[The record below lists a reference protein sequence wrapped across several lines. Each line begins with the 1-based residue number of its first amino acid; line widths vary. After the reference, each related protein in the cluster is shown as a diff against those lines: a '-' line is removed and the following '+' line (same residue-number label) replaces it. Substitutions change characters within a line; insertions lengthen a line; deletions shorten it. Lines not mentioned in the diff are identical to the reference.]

1 VTACRLGLGVTA
13 CRLGHRL
20 TTTPGRGS
28 SAGWLPS
35 GGYGPSVALAGEE
48 VAAVRAAT
56 DLVGLVGDH
65 VALRRQGRRW
75 VGRCPFHAERTPSFS
90 VNQELGVYHCFGCG
104 ASGDAITFVREVEH
118 LDFVGAVELLAERA
132 GIELHRDDRPASER
146 SRRRATLLSAM
157 GAAVEWYH
165 DRLLSHDDAGPARH
179 YLRSRG
185 YSSATVR
192 RFRLGW
198 APDDWDAL
206 CRALRLPADVIR
218 DAGLGFV
225 NRAGRQQDFL
235 RARIV
240 FPIFD
245 VAGRP
250 IALGGRIL
258 PGAGAGEG
266 ASAGGGDGTGGATD
280 GGVDDGPAPSHG
292 SRAPAGP
299 KYKNSPDTDLY
310 SKRRTLYG
318 LNWAKADIVKSGE
331 AVVCEGYTDVIAMF
345 EAGLPRAVATC
356 GTALAEEHFRLLR
369 NFASRIVLAYDA
381 DRAGQ
386 AAAERFYEWESRHE
400 LDIAVA
406 ALPVGADPADLGL
419 RDPVAL
425 VTAIQEA
432 RPFLAFRV
440 DRVLASA
447 NLATPEGRARA
458 AEAALSVVAEHPNE
472 LVRDQYV
479 MEVAGRCRVSPD
491 RLRPVLE
498 RSRRQGRRGPGKA
511 SSPQLPVAPD
521 RRSMGPRNQAVPGSS
536 RRRQPAAAGASSN
549 ALPTTTSSGGAPA
562 APGGRVP
569 APGQSVPAQREG
581 NPARGGPMPAA
592 GDGAPAQRSPT
603 AGDPA
608 QRPLTAGDP
617 ARGRDRLELEVLRL
631 AVQRPEDVAQ
641 HLESF
646 LFADPVCRAA
656 FLALA
661 RSATLHEAVEGTEP
675 AVADLLSRLA
685 VDETEAD
692 PAVEV
697 PRLVATTGARRLA
710 QLEAEALL
718 SEERLDELAPL
729 AGWLRLTIDQI
740 RRDPAAAGD
749 ATSRLLAWLAERAV
763 EDR

>member
-1 VTACRLGLGVTA
+1 M
-13 CRLGHRL
+13 
-20 TTTPGRGS
+20 
-28 SAGWLPS
+28 
-35 GGYGPSVALAGEE
+35 ALAGEE

-146 SRRRATLLSAM
+146 SKRRAALLSAM
-157 GAAVEWYH
+157 EAAVAWYH

-185 YSSATVR
+185 YGSDTVR

-206 CRALRLPADVIR
+206 CRALHLSPDVIR

-235 RARIV
+235 RARVV

-245 VAGRP
+245 VAGRA

-258 PGAGAGEG
+258 PGAG
-266 ASAGGGDGTGGATD
+266 GGA
-280 GGVDDGPAPSHG
+280 GKGAGAHPLGSGPG
-292 SRAPAGP
+292 STSTGSPPGP
-299 KYKNSPDTDLY
+299 KYKNSPDTLLY

-356 GTALAEEHFRLLR
+356 GTALAEEHFVLLR
-369 NFASRIVLAYDA
+369 NFARRIVLAYDA

-406 ALPVGADPADLGL
+406 ALPAGTDPADLGR
-419 RDPVAL
+419 RDPGAL
-425 VTAIQEA
+425 VRAVGEA

-440 DRVLASA
+440 DRVLSAA

-479 MEVAGRCRVSPD
+479 MEVAGRCRLEPD
-491 RLRPVLE
+491 RLRPLLE
-498 RSRRQGRRGPGKA
+498 RIRRQGRPGGAKA
-511 SSPQLPVAPD
+511 SSPRHATAGGPEGGGVVPRRPDGPGGAGRRPLAPA
-521 RRSMGPRNQAVPGSS
+521 GPGGSQVPFPAAQPGTPGSS
-536 RRRQPAAAGASSN
+536 RPMGKPPGPVRAGARDASGSAAAARLREGGATGRTG
-549 ALPTTTSSGGAPA
+549 PAPA
-562 APGGRVP
+562 AG
-569 APGQSVPAQREG
+569 
-581 NPARGGPMPAA
+581 GGP
-592 GDGAPAQRSPT
+592 GTG
-603 AGDPA
+603 GDP
-608 QRPLTAGDP
+608 T
-617 ARGRDRLELEVLRL
+617 RGRDRLELEVLRL
-631 AVQRPEDVAQ
+631 AIQRPQDVAD
-641 HLESF
+641 HLEAF

-656 FLALA
+656 FVALA
-661 RSATLHEAVEGTEP
+661 RSATLHEAMESSGRE
-675 AVADLLSRLA
+675 VADLLGRLA
-685 VDETEAD
+685 VDETDAD

-697 PRLVATTGARRLA
+697 PRLVAASGASRLA
-710 QLEAEALL
+710 QLEAEARL
-718 SEERLDELAPL
+718 SEERLSELAPTTV
-729 AGWLRLTIDQI
+729 WLRLAIDEI
-740 RRDPAAAGD
+740 RRDPAAAGG
-749 ATSRLLAWLAERAV
+749 ATSRLLAWLGERAR
-763 EDR
+763 EEP